1 MFNGGAYDATATQF
15 AGAAGAG
22 AFMAEY
28 VRDNDAN
35 RSMRQLAV

>member
-28 VRDNDAN
+28 VRDESD